1 MIHYILPVIGAFVM
15 STICGFIF
23 IPVLLNFCK
32 EKKSATLFLYVILLI
47 LEALSLRRL
56 VGTTTVQ
63 LLS

>member
-32 EKKSATLFLYVILLI
+32 EKKNIRYTQPKK
-47 LEALSLRRL
+47 
-56 VGTTTVQ
+56 GT
-63 LLS
+63 